1 MLPNNNPPISVLM
14 PAYNA
19 EEYIAEAIES
29 ILNQTFKDYEFII
42 VDDCSTDNTWQI
54 IKKYIKK
61 DSRIKAHKNEKNLGI
76 AGNRN
81 KLISMAKGDYVIWQD
96 ADDISMPYRLEKQY
110 KFMEENPEV
119 GILGG
124 WLQFF
129 NKNGNLSVRKY
140 ATDDKVLRRKI
151 FIYSPVAQPA
161 AIIRKKLFDE
171 VGKYDLKYPPAEDID
186 MSFRIGVKY
195 KFANLPEIIIKYREN
210 NNSATFTKLKKIE
223 LDTIEIRKKYVKNP
237 MYKITFFDQIYNFIQ
252 YISIFTIPPKLKI
265 WFFNLC
271 RNSKL

>member
-161 AIIRKKLFDE
+161 AIIRKKLLDE

-186 MSFRIGVKY
+186 MSFRIGVKC

-237 MYKITFFDQIYNFIQ
+237 MYKITFFGQIYNFIQ

-271 RNSKL
+271 RNSK

>member
-81 KLISMAKGDYVIWQD
+81 KLISMAKGDYIIWQD

-161 AIIRKKLFDE
+161 AIIRKKLLDE

-186 MSFRIGVKY
+186 MSFRIGVKC

-271 RNSKL
+271 RNSK